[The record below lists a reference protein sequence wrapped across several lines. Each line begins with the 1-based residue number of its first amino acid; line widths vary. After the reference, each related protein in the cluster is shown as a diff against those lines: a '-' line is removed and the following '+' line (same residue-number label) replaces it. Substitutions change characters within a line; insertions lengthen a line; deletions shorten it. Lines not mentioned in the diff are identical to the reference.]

1 MEFLKA
7 ILGDK
12 YPEFEAAITA
22 YNALPENKE
31 KQVKIGN
38 LGSGEYV
45 GKAKYDTA
53 LQERDNYKTLYD
65 TTKASLDKFDGVD
78 VETLKGEIKKLNE
91 DLGKKDTEY
100 QGKIAQME
108 YDSTLGKYFEGFKFT
123 SELAKKAAMDEFRK
137 KELKLEN
144 GAFLGGDDFMKQLK
158 EANPTAF
165 EAEED
170 GTKPPTIVKPTK
182 PRKPGEKMTLQEAMA
197 YKNAHPDVDIST
209 LI

>member
-1 MEFLKA
+1 MDFLKA

-12 YPEFEAAITA
+12 YPEFEAAIIA
-22 YNALPENKE
+22 YNALPENKD
-31 KQVKIGN
+31 KQVKLAN

-45 GKAKYDTA
+45 GKAKYDTME
-53 LQERDNYKTLYD
+53 QERNNYKALHD
-65 TTKASLDKFDGVD
+65 TAQAALKKFEGVN
-78 VETLKGEIKKLNE
+78 VEDLQGEIKKLKG
-91 DLGKKDTEY
+91 DLDNKDTEY
-100 QGKIAQME
+100 KETIARME
-108 YDSTLGKYFEGFKFT
+108 YDGALGKYFEAFKFT

-144 GAFLGGDDFMKQLK
+144 GQFLGGDDFMKQLK

-165 EAEED
+165 EAEDD

-182 PRKPGEKMTLQEAMA
+182 PRKPGDKMTLQEAMK
-197 YKNAHPDVDIST
+197 YKNEHPDVDIST

>member
-22 YNALPENKE
+22 YNALPENKD
-31 KQVKIGN
+31 KQVKLAN

-45 GKAKYDTA
+45 GKAKYDSIE
-53 LQERDNYKTLYD
+53 QDRNNYK
-65 TTKASLDKFDGVD
+65 SLL
-78 VETLKGEIKKLNE
+78 ETAQTTLKKFEGVNVEDLQGEIEKLKD
-91 DLGKKDTEY
+91 DLDNKDTEY
-100 QGKIAQME
+100 KEKLSQME
-108 YDSTLGKYFEGFKFT
+108 YDGAINKYFESFKFT
-123 SELAKKAAMDEFRK
+123 SDLAKRAAMDEFRK

-144 GAFLGGDDFMKQLK
+144 GTFLGGDDYMKQLK

-165 EAEED
+165 EAEDD
-170 GTKPPTIVKPTK
+170 GEKPPTLVKPTK
-182 PRKPGEKMTLQEAMA
+182 PRKPGEKMTLAEAMK
-197 YKNAHPDVDIST
+197 YKNDHPDVDIST

>member
-1 MEFLKA
+1 MEFLKL

-12 YPEFEAAITA
+12 YQEFETA
-22 YNALPENKE
+22 VKTYNELPENKD

-45 GKAKYDTA
+45 GKAKFDTMEQDRNNYKSLLETAQTA
-53 LQERDNYKTLYD
+53 LK
-65 TTKASLDKFDGVD
+65 KFEGVN
-78 VETLKGEIKKLNE
+78 VEDLQGEITKLKE

-100 QGKIAQME
+100 QSKIALME
-108 YDSTLGKYFEGFKFT
+108 YDSALGKYFESFKFT
-123 SELAKKAAMDEFRK
+123 SELAKKAAMEEFRK

-144 GAFLGGDDFMKQLK
+144 DQFLGGNDFMKQLK

-165 EAEED
+165 EAEDD
-170 GTKPPTIVKPTK
+170 GTRPPTIVKPTK
-182 PRKPGEKMTLQEAMA
+182 PRKPGEKMTLQEAMK
-197 YKNAHPDVDIST
+197 YKNEHPDVDIST